1 MERPNRFKNLI
12 FYSILAILMF
22 SFLKSMFSS
31 NDLNPDDLQTQLQEN
46 PGVVI
51 DVRTRGEHMEGHL
64 VITDKHLDI
73 LNGDFQRAIGDLDKS
88 QTYYLYCRSGN
99 RSGQAA
105 QMMRQSGFENVYNIG
120 GFSELAA
127 SGFETRTGN

>member
-1 MERPNRFKNLI
+1 
-12 FYSILAILMF
+12 MF
-22 SFLKSMFSS
+22 SFLKSMFTS
-31 NDLNPDDLQTQLQEN
+31 NDVNPDELQSQLQEN

-51 DVRTRGEHMEGHL
+51 DVRTLGEFNDGHL

-88 QTYYLYCRSGN
+88 KTYYLYCRSGN

-105 QMMRQSGFENVYNIG
+105 QMMRQSGFENVYNVG
-120 GFSELAA
+120 GFADLAA
-127 SGFETRTGN
+127 AGFETKTSN